1 MRTLQDHFLIAM
13 PAMGDPNFN
22 GTVTYL
28 CKHSDEGALGIIINR
43 PLDIELGEV
52 FRQHS
57 FDILDDAQ
65 AHRPVMGGGPVQPG
79 VGFVLHQSED
89 DYESTLES
97 AGAAIKV
104 TVSRD
109 ILSAMAQ
116 GQGPQPALVALGYAG
131 WDAGQLES
139 ELAANAW
146 LSAPADPAIVFDT
159 PFQERWAAAAALL
172 GVDISQLSSYSGH
185 A

>member
-28 CKHSDEGALGIIINR
+28 CKHSDQGALGIIINR
-43 PLDIELGEV
+43 PLDIHLGEV
-52 FRQHS
+52 FRQHA
-57 FDILDDAQ
+57 FDILDDEQ
-65 AHRPVMGGGPVQPG
+65 AGQPVMGGGPVHPG
-79 VGFVLHQSED
+79 IGFVLHQSED

-97 AGAAIKV
+97 AGAQIKV
-104 TVSRD
+104 TLSKD

-116 GQGPQPALVALGYAG
+116 GQGPEPALVALGYAG

-146 LSAPADPAIVFDT
+146 LSTPADPAIVFDT
-159 PFQERWAAAAALL
+159 PFQDRWAAAAALL

>member
-1 MRTLQDHFLIAM
+1 MQAFGSGCTRYHYQSTIGH
-13 PAMGDPNFN
+13 PAG
-22 GTVTYL
+22 G
-28 CKHSDEGALGIIINR
+28 G
-43 PLDIELGEV
+43 
-52 FRQHS
+52 FRQLS
-57 FDILDDAQ
+57 FDVLDDKQ
-65 AHRPVMGGGPVQPG
+65 ADRPVLGGGPVQPG

-89 DYESTLES
+89 DYESTLDS
-97 AGAAIKV
+97 DGAEIKV
-104 TVSRD
+104 TVSKD

-116 GQGPQPALVALGYAG
+116 GQGPQPAVVALGYAG

-146 LSAPADPAIVFDT
+146 LSTPADPAIVFDT
-159 PFQERWAAAAALL
+159 PFQKRWTAAAALL